1 MRLNLFFKDA
11 TIKEIHR
18 YEFEIKFD
26 ISNMRKP
33 VLSENSRMY
42 IENVNLCE
50 FRDSPMGEE
59 LGGFLQLRCDD
70 IDSEYNYSSDPDN
83 DNVIYQ
89 SSLKSF
95 NNFQNNDPMKTY
107 NFKIRKSF
115 LSSSLTFNLQI
126 FDLKGSPFTNF
137 PSIQKIYVSDAN
149 LIAYNNEIQAGFV
162 LFNKQNILEN
172 VIEDNNKKLN
182 ILNSVYQNI
191 EPNFKSSEKNLID
204 ALEDRKNRTSDILNI
219 LKIQYIIEIIK
230 SKASKNIIFLLLKV
244 K

>member
-11 TIKEIHR
+11 AIKEIHP

-115 LSSSLTFNLQI
+115 LSSSLTFNLQ
-126 FDLKGSPFTNF
+126 GS
-137 PSIQKIYVSDAN
+137 SIYKFS
-149 LIAYNNEIQAGFV
+149 
-162 LFNKQNILEN
+162 
-172 VIEDNNKKLN
+172 
-182 ILNSVYQNI
+182 
-191 EPNFKSSEKNLID
+191 
-204 ALEDRKNRTSDILNI
+204 
-219 LKIQYIIEIIK
+219 
-230 SKASKNIIFLLLKV
+230 
-244 K
+244 